1 MLNAACCR
9 AFNTGEKI
17 ISNTASLGQTASV
30 LWLKGRWIKK
40 THPAGICVS
49 DDTFALPLREKQRH
63 ILHNFTGEQKR
74 CSHRKYIWSY
84 STSLFRSISIAAACL
99 YQRWTWQ
106 QPPNHRRLMFT
117 YKVHILGHS
126 FYVYIEIPFR
136 GILFWMIL
144 ISRRTIHYKRSWG
157 LKWHKTQF

>member
-136 GILFWMIL
+136 GKLKKTQWDLFWMIL
-144 ISRRTIHYKRSWG
+144 ISRRTIH
-157 LKWHKTQF
+157 